1 MAKNQE
7 IENLKEDII
16 NKLDQLNKRK
26 FPANIIADIFRPF
39 QITGRGRAGLIN
51 AVKGLK
57 REMS

>member
-51 AVKGLK
+51 AG
-57 REMS
+57 RIQT